1 MCDQFLKGNSSSGDI
16 GGLPIKLHAAGQAAF
31 EPGDLSPPHLK
42 RDSLVVCGDAQD
54 VCKRGAH
61 GVRALIAGYCQQAGE
76 GRFLQ
81 DRVRGESRRE
91 DS

>member
-1 MCDQFLKGNSSSGDI
+1 MGDQFLKGNSSPGDI
-16 GGLPIKLHAAGQAAF
+16 GGLPIKLHAVGQAAF
-31 EPGDLSPPHLK
+31 EPGDLGPPHLK
-42 RDSLVVCGDAQD
+42 RDSLVVSGDAQSVFECCPD
-54 VCKRGAH
+54 GWCFLLSGQ
-61 GVRALIAGYCQQAGE
+61 IEQAGE